1 MVHFIVTDTNEF
13 PNNTWREF
21 ITNRK
26 ISNLQNYLPFYVF
39 SYFSVKNESH
49 FEFKIKDITVI
60 LWIVMNLK
68 LSS

>member
-1 MVHFIVTDTNEF
+1 MSFLIAHEESSLLIEKFLIYRITFLPMSF
-13 PNNTWREF
+13 P
-21 ITNRK
+21 
-26 ISNLQNYLPFYVF
+26 ISELKV
-39 SYFSVKNESH
+39 SH